1 MSGPID
7 PFSTKY
13 WEPHQPSAES
23 KARGLG
29 ATVVTAME
37 PPRKPLTTTNRVLPT
52 SLAVGTTPVKKLVP
66 PEYMEDFKR
75 AIDGSD
81 MTKAGLIE
89 QLKKAFPKVG
99 KDNIKNTLELVAE
112 RVGEKRDDKRWVLK

>member
-1 MSGPID
+1 
-7 PFSTKY
+7 
-13 WEPHQPSAES
+13 
-23 KARGLG
+23 
-29 ATVVTAME
+29 
-37 PPRKPLTTTNRVLPT
+37 
-52 SLAVGTTPVKKLVP
+52 
-66 PEYMEDFKR
+66 MEDFKR

>member
-1 MSGPID
+1 
-7 PFSTKY
+7 
-13 WEPHQPSAES
+13 
-23 KARGLG
+23 
-29 ATVVTAME
+29 ME
-37 PPRKPLTTTNRVLPT
+37 PPRKPLTAANRVFP
-52 SLAVGTTPVKKLVP
+52 SVAVGTPGVKKGDASKKLVP

-75 AIDGSD
+75 SIDGSD

>member
-1 MSGPID
+1 M
-7 PFSTKY
+7 
-13 WEPHQPSAES
+13 AEN
-23 KARGLG
+23 KPRP
-29 ATVVTAME
+29 ATMVTAMD
-37 PPRKPLTTTNRVLPT
+37 PPRKPPPPTNRIHP
-52 SLAVGTTPVKKLVP
+52 SIAISNAASAKRDAGRKLVP

-99 KDNIKNTLELVAE
+99 KDNIKNTLEIVAE
-112 RVGEKRDDKRWVLK
+112 RVGEKRDDKRWILR